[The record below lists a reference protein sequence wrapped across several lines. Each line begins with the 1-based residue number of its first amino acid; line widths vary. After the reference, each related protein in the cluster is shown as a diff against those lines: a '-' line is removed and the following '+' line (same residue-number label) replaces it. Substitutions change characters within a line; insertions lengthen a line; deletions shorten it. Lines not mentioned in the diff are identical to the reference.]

1 MGVGDLTGS
10 PWTVGAL
17 IEPARAVGD
26 LRDLEV
32 VGAAMARAGL
42 VRGSEGNLSWWDGR
56 TFRITRTG
64 ARLDALGPADVV
76 EGGLGGPLPGA
87 SSDLGV
93 HVRLHR
99 ERGPGAVVHAHPPG
113 SVPEGWREGEPHGV
127 YAHAATLELAFAA
140 VACAAGRLAPGAIA
154 EPPIRPLALAASER
168 REERGRTVE
177 RALELS
183 VLDQR
188 RLPKEVVH
196 LPCRTAAEVAEAIRA
211 LAVRGA
217 PAIGIAAAYGLALE
231 AARLEAAPG
240 GLDDLEAASRSLAA
254 ARPTA
259 VNLAW
264 AVARTLARARACG
277 PDDDVPAAILDE
289 ARRIEREDA
298 LACSAMARLGAELV
312 PAGARVLT
320 ICNTGMLCTGGIGT
334 AQGVIYRAH
343 LEGKRIRV
351 LVCETRPVWQGARL
365 TAWEL
370 GRLGVPFELI
380 PDAAAASLMRA
391 GEVDLVLVGADRIA
405 ASGDVANKIGTYGLA
420 VLARHHGLPL
430 YVVAPTSTIDPA
442 TSSGERIV
450 VEERDPAEVTAPLGV
465 PVAPPGTPARN
476 PAFDVTPAELVAAI
490 VTEAGV
496 ARPPFAASLA
506 ALLRE
511 RRSA

>member
-1 MGVGDLTGS
+1 VGVGDLIDPPRDRDPPG
-10 PWTVGAL
+10 P
-17 IEPARAVGD
+17 PRAVGD
-26 LRDLEV
+26 LRDLQV
-32 VGAAMARAGL
+32 VGAALARAGF

-56 TFRITRTG
+56 TLRITRTG
-64 ARLDALGPADVV
+64 ARLDLLGPADVV
-76 EGGLGGPLPGA
+76 EGGLDDPPPGA
-87 SSDLGV
+87 SSDLQV

-99 ERGPGAVVHAHPPG
+99 ERGPGGVVHAHPPG
-113 SVPEGWREGEPHGV
+113 SVPEGWREGEPHGI
-127 YAHAATLELAFAA
+127 YAHAPTLEQAFAA
-140 VACAAGRLAPGAIA
+140 LADAAGRLPPGGTA
-154 EPPIRPLALAASER
+154 EPPIRPLALALSER
-168 REERGRTVE
+168 REERGRALE

-183 VLDQR
+183 ILDQR
-188 RLPKEVVH
+188 RLPREVIH
-196 LPCRTAAEVAEAIRA
+196 LPCRTAGEVAEAIRS

-217 PAIGIAAAYGLALE
+217 PAIGIAAAYGLAVEAARVGASPGRLDALE
-231 AARLEAAPG
+231 AAGRT
-240 GLDDLEAASRSLAA
+240 LAA

-259 VNLAW
+259 VNLGW
-264 AVARTLARARACG
+264 AVGRVLARARACG
-277 PDDDVPAAILDE
+277 PDDDLPAAVLDE

-343 LEGKRIRV
+343 LEGKGVRV
-351 LVCETRPVWQGARL
+351 LACETRPVWQGARL

-391 GEVDLVLVGADRIA
+391 GEVDLVVVGADRIA

-420 VLARHHGLPL
+420 VLARHHGIPL

-442 TSSGERIV
+442 TPSGERIV

-496 ARPPFAASLA
+496 ARPPFAGPLG
-506 ALLRE
+506 ALGGE